1 MIHLSGITW
10 NHTRGYLP
18 VVATAQRFSE
28 LNPEVAIQWDKRS
41 LQQFADE
48 PVEKLAERF
57 DLLVIDHPFAGYAAE
72 HDVLL
77 PLDEWLPGDF
87 LDDQQRGSVGRSF
100 DSYTYRGHQWALAI
114 DAAAPVSGWRR
125 DLLERAGAGIPRTWS
140 ELLALARRGLVA
152 VPGLAIDSL
161 MHFYMLCGAL
171 GEEPFLNTGSV
182 CGRGAGVRALEML
195 RELLCSCGPGC
206 LERNPPAT
214 WELLASGDSAAYCP
228 FAYGYS
234 NYGRPGYSGF
244 ALEFGGL
251 VEIEGGRRCRSTLGG
266 AGLAISA
273 RCRHPEQA
281 AAYARFT
288 AAAGLQRTLYFQSG
302 GQPGHRSAW
311 TDREVNRASGDFFL
325 NTLETLDSA
334 WLRPRFNGYLRFQDA
349 AAPVVHEYLRS
360 GGDTGR
366 VMERLDALF
375 RDSLHIGNRHQH
387 ETT

>member
-1 MIHLSGITW
+1 MIQLTGITW

-18 VVATAQRFSE
+18 VAAAAQRFSE
-28 LNPEVAIQWDKRS
+28 LNPEVTIRWEKRS

-72 HDVLL
+72 HEVLL
-77 PLDEWLPGDF
+77 PLDEWLPREF
-87 LDDQQRGSVGRSF
+87 LDDQRRGSVGRSF
-100 DSYTYRGHQWALAI
+100 ESYTYGERQWALAI
-114 DAAAPVSGWRR
+114 DAAAPVSGWRS

-171 GEEPFLNTGSV
+171 GEEPFRNADSV
-182 CGRGAGVRALEML
+182 CGRAAGAGALEML
-195 RELLCSCGPGC
+195 RELLCCCDPGC
-206 LERNPPAT
+206 LERNPPGT

-234 NYGRPGYSGF
+234 NYGRPGYAGF
-244 ALEFGGL
+244 VLEFGGL
-251 VEIEGGRRCRSTLGG
+251 VEVDGGRRCRSTLGG

-288 AAAGLQRTLYFQSG
+288 AAPGCQRTLYFQSG
-302 GQPGHRSAW
+302 GQPGHRAAW
-311 TDREVNRASGDFFL
+311 TDHEVNRASGGFFL

-334 WLRPRFNGYLRFQDA
+334 WLRPRYNGYLRFQDD
-349 AAPVVHEYLRS
+349 AAPVVHEYFRS
-360 GGDTGR
+360 GGDVGR

-375 RDSLHIGNRHQH
+375 RDSLHINRHQH